1 MFFKRSA
8 GCCAD
13 HPYGLGD
20 DLKLDIWR
28 LLLKTPTL
36 IALAA
41 LFGSVTAAGAQQSAI
56 ERGDF
61 RNGTV
66 IFDKQTYHLKN
77 GQLAAPDKSN
87 SLLRIS
93 IDKPVFGY
101 VDGYPGELAL
111 VFVHAHDYGATG
123 SFSELN
129 LFGLRGGKPVLIA
142 DLPGG
147 DRAEGG
153 FHTATISGRRLV
165 VEVYA
170 PPAGGGVC
178 CPGFVDT
185 VHYRIVA
192 GKLTRDGKPSR
203 RAAIQDKDY

>member
-1 MFFKRSA
+1 M
-8 GCCAD
+8 
-13 HPYGLGD
+13 
-20 DLKLDIWR
+20 
-28 LLLKTPTL
+28 KTLT
-36 IALAA
+36 LAA
-41 LFGSVTAAGAQQSAI
+41 LTALFGLVTAATAQPRAI
-56 ERGDF
+56 ERVDF

-66 IFDKQTYHLKN
+66 VFDKQTYRLKN
-77 GQLAAPDKSN
+77 GQLAAPNKTDSV
-87 SLLRIS
+87 LRIS

-101 VDGYPGELAL
+101 IDGYPGELAL

-129 LFGLRGGKPVLIA
+129 LFGLHGGKPVLIA

-153 FHTATISGRRLV
+153 FHTATISARRLV

-178 CPGFVDT
+178 CPEIG
-185 VHYRIVA
+185 
-192 GKLTRDGKPSR
+192 
-203 RAAIQDKDY
+203 RAHV

>member
-1 MFFKRSA
+1 MR
-8 GCCAD
+8 
-13 HPYGLGD
+13 
-20 DLKLDIWR
+20 R
-28 LLLKTPTL
+28 LLLKTLT
-36 IALAA
+36 LAA
-41 LFGSVTAAGAQQSAI
+41 LTAVFGSVTALCAQPSAI
-56 ERGDF
+56 ERIDF
-61 RNGTV
+61 RDGTV
-66 IFDKQTYHLKN
+66 VFDKQTYHLKN
-77 GQLAAPDKSN
+77 GQLGAPDKTD

-93 IDKPVFGY
+93 IDKPIFGY
-101 VDGYPGELAL
+101 IDGYPGELAL

-129 LFGLRGGKPVLIA
+129 LFGLHSGRRVLIA

-153 FHTATISGRRLV
+153 FHAATISARRLV
-165 VEVYA
+165 VAVYA
-170 PPAGGGVC
+170 PPAGGSVC

-185 VHYRIVA
+185 VRYRIVA